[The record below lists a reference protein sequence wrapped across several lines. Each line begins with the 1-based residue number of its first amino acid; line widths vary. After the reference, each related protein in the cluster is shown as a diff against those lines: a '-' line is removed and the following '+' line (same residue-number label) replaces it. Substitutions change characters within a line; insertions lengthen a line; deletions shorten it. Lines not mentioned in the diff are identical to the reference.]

1 MTIVI
6 QKRKKFFD
14 VDEYYYE
21 YSEIEIETFRWVEN
35 HQLEYVKKDSAWW
48 SKLEKDEELVGMK
61 L

>member
-21 YSEIEIETFRWVEN
+21 YSEIELETFRWVEN
-35 HQLEYVKKDSAWW
+35 HQLEYIKKGNACW